1 MAIPK
6 VGVVVLNMNGAGVLR
21 NCLRSIREVDYEDL
35 EVVVVDN
42 GSADGSQRIVPDEF
56 PLFHQIENGRNLG
69 VPEAQNIGIRHCL
82 NFGSDYVFVLNNDL
96 TLDREVIREL
106 LKYSAGSDIGISG
119 PIMYWPKKPT
129 IVQSAGGIIRWDK
142 GDTRLM
148 FSGETRDQMQE
159 TYDIDYMGLP
169 FVKAEVFGTVGF
181 YDPAYFAYWED
192 TDFCARVKRA
202 GYRVISV
209 SSAKIWHEGSHT
221 TKKTSGFVTYHSARN
236 RFRFMKRNAT
246 KAQYRA
252 FLLRF
257 ALLQFWREAR
267 LHLAHPQET
276 GGFASFLRGTFAGLA
291 SRSR

>member
-1 MAIPK
+1 
-6 VGVVVLNMNGAGVLR
+6 MNGADVLR
-21 NCLRSIREVDYEDL
+21 NCLKSIREVDYEDL

-42 GSADGSQRIVPDEF
+42 GSTDGSQRIVPDEF
-56 PLFHQIENGRNLG
+56 PLFHVIENGRNLG

-82 NFGSDYVFVLNNDL
+82 NVGSDYVFVLNNDL
-96 TLDREVIREL
+96 ILDREVIREL

-119 PIMYWPKKPT
+119 PIMYWPQKPT
-129 IVQSAGGIIRWDK
+129 VVQSAGGIIRWDK

-148 FSGETRDQMQE
+148 FSGEIRDQMQE

-169 FVKAEVFGTVGF
+169 FVKAEVFGRVGF

-221 TKKTSGFVTYHSARN
+221 TKMTSGFVTYHSARN

-257 ALLQFWREAR
+257 ALLQFWFEAMV
-267 LHLAHPQET
+267 HLALPQKA
-276 GGFASFLRGTFAGLA
+276 GGFAPFLRGTFAGLT
-291 SRSR
+291 SRPR